1 MSIKGTF
8 EKIEEYNSDK
18 YLQNQIAQLNA
29 RYILFNTNEDKENFP
44 NYKLKDDNL
53 TLLGFQYLNLGCRLA
68 ESDLIEEASSTLEKG
83 AEILEYIYGS
93 SNNEIDNR
101 NYHVLISSLAYY
113 SGFQYSKSFILI
125 QKAEGDTIISSLVSF
140 FLKRDFTQLQNL
152 ISEILVTKDYASV
165 TQNRK
170 VNRKN
175 LPIRIYE
182 LVIAKS
188 LGKLVGYLNFG
199 TQSLLRE
206 AKEDLRILKEI
217 AEVREEP
224 DIWWVLRLLLIII
237 DGVEK
242 ASFWNVLGGYY
253 SDIPLLAQKYIYSH
267 VFSRYTKIHEFF
279 STQRKALEQVINKD
293 DGLVVSM
300 PTSSGKTRIAEVGIL
315 DCKIKNPKA
324 KILFIAPYRSLA
336 FEIENDLERVFTST
350 GIIVSQLYGGSL
362 FNKLDEKIIEE
373 TDVIIATQEK
383 TKALL
388 RSDSEIIKSIKL
400 IILDEGHL
408 LGDNDRYIRSELLVE
423 ELKYNIEKNYGKFIL
438 LSAVLPNPEELSNWL
453 TFSNENVYKN
463 NWRPSEERLG
473 ILEWTGKRVNL
484 NWQSADDERDSF
496 NRNFVIAEKQP
507 RVKYQKKDKFF
518 PSDKNEAIAMTA
530 HKLFTF
536 GPVLVFVG
544 IKKSCF
550 TIAKAYLKVLGN
562 DIEDFTWKNQNNW
575 KAFEL
580 SCIEFDGE
588 NSLWLKYAKKGI
600 ICHNSDLP
608 DNTRIALERL
618 MRTEKPYVIIA
629 TSTLGQGVNLG
640 VSSVIFSTIYQ
651 PKGGKPE
658 PIDFGDFWNIA
669 GRAGRAFVDHEG
681 KILIALDTEIKQNLN
696 SKEKR
701 RRRNKISYEKSLVS
715 SYFDKSEIQ
724 NVESGLLATIKQLK
738 HISTRFA
745 GLDFNQF
752 LQLISENSF
761 DTVSD
766 QIEDYLIEKFDLI
779 DDTLLSLHK
788 YLGSE
793 DSADVSWV
801 ENYFKN
807 SLAYLQILNNNEDIT
822 KNEFIQVIKYRIKGI
837 IKSVGEDADNWQ
849 KHIGSGI
856 PLQSDLKIEDKLN
869 EIVELI
875 SVFIDSEDYSID
887 NKIVLLAEIETLIN
901 QIPVLREAYLANEE
915 LHLIRTH
922 WLRGDS
928 MTEIIKIED
937 APRIIKEH
945 FSFKLPW
952 VLNGV
957 ARKLTN
963 KDHGLAS
970 EILQELSILV
980 ETGLPNLAAVKI
992 YQAGIRSRSASI
1004 EIAELFP
1011 ADSWQLSINFYKNK
1025 LLRNTEKIKSKVSE
1039 NTIQWIDLFHTYYL
1053 KNTKSIENIE
1063 PFAIKK
1069 LNDWDGQLIP
1079 KNINGKGYLIS
1090 TDFTIIYPI
1099 DNIKDRDFSEVL
1111 NLDGISFYKHSK
1123 NKDWVLDNKNP
1134 NIEIQNS
1141 EGFLFGIT

>member
-44 NYKLKDDNL
+44 NYKLKEDNL

-68 ESDLIEEASSTLEKG
+68 ESNLIEEASSTLEKG

-93 SNNEIDNR
+93 SNNDIKNR
-101 NYHVLISSLAYY
+101 DYHVLIASLAYY

-125 QKAEGDTIISSLVSF
+125 KKAEGDTIISSLVSF

-152 ISEILVTKDYASV
+152 INEILVTENYTSIAESK
-165 TQNRK
+165 R
-170 VNRKN
+170 VNRKT

-182 LVIAKS
+182 IVIAKS

-199 TQSLLRE
+199 TRKLLEE
-206 AKEDLRILKEI
+206 AKEDLRTLKDI
-217 AEVREEP
+217 AEAREEP
-224 DIWWVLRLLLIII
+224 DIWWVLRLLLIIV
-237 DGVEK
+237 DGIEK

-253 SDIPLLAQKYIYSH
+253 IDFPLLAQKYIYSH
-267 VFSRYTKIHEFF
+267 VFSRHTKIHEFF

-293 DGLVVSM
+293 DGLIVSM

-315 DCKIKNPKA
+315 DCKIKNPDS

-350 GIIVSQLYGGSL
+350 GIMVSQLYGGSL

-383 TKALL
+383 AKALL
-388 RSDSEIIKSIKL
+388 RSNSEIIKSIKL

-408 LGDNDRYIRSELLVE
+408 LGDNDRYIRSELLIE
-423 ELKYNIEKNYGKFIL
+423 ELKYNIEKNEGKFIL

-453 TFSNENVYKN
+453 TFSSDNVYKN

-473 ILEWTGKRVNL
+473 VLEWTGKRVNL

-496 NRNFVIAEKQP
+496 NRNFVVSEKLP
-507 RVKYQKKDKFF
+507 RLKRQRVDRFF
-518 PSDKNEAIAMTA
+518 PSDKNEALAMTA

-544 IKKSCF
+544 VKRSCF
-550 TIAKAYLKVLGN
+550 TIARAYLKVLG
-562 DIEDFTWKNQNNW
+562 DDADDFTWKNQNNW

-588 NSLWLKYAKKGI
+588 HSKWLMYAKKGI
-600 ICHNSDLP
+600 ICHNADLP
-608 DNTRIALERL
+608 ENTRLALERL
-618 MRTEKPYVIIA
+618 MRTEKPYIIIA

-640 VSSVIFSTIYQ
+640 VSSVIFSTLFQ
-651 PKGGKPE
+651 PHGAKQI
-658 PIDFGDFWNIA
+658 PIEHGDFWNIA

-681 KILIALDTEIKQNLN
+681 KILIANDKTRSSWHVKRDTRLIEG
-696 SKEKR
+696 
-701 RRRNKISYEKSLVS
+701 
-715 SYFDKSEIQ
+715 YFDKSNINHVQ
-724 NVESGLLATIKQLK
+724 SGLLATIKYLK
-738 HISTRFA
+738 IVSTRFS

-761 DTVSD
+761 ESVTDEV
-766 QIEDYLIEKFDLI
+766 EDFLIEKLDLI
-779 DDTLLSLHK
+779 DDTLLTLHK
-788 YLGSE
+788 HLGSE
-793 DSADVSWV
+793 DSLNVSWV
-801 ENYFKN
+801 EDYFRK
-807 SLAYLQILNNNEDIT
+807 SLAYLQISKENEEIS
-822 KNEFIQVIKYRIKGI
+822 KKEFIKIIKHRIKGI
-837 IKSVGEDADNWQ
+837 VKSVGDDKANWQ

-856 PLQSDLKIEDKLN
+856 PLQSDLKIEEQLD
-869 EIVELI
+869 EIIGLI
-875 SVFIDSEDYSID
+875 TVFIASDDYSIN
-887 NKIVLLAEIETLIN
+887 NKITLLTKIEKLIN
-901 QIPVLREAYLANEE
+901 HVPVLSEAYLANEDLE
-915 LHLIRTH
+915 LIRTL
-922 WLRGDS
+922 WLLGDS
-928 MTEIIKIED
+928 MTEINKIEGSQ
-937 APRIIKEH
+937 RIIKEH

-952 VLNGV
+952 ILNGV
-957 ARKLTN
+957 ARKLEDKGN
-963 KDHGLAS
+963 EVAS

-980 ETGLPNLAAVKI
+980 ETGLPNLTAVKI

-1011 ADSWQLSINFYKNK
+1011 DDSWKLSVNFYKNK
-1025 LLRNTEKIKSKVSE
+1025 IFRNVEKIKSKVSE
-1039 NTIQWIDLFHTYYL
+1039 NTIKWLELFHNYNL
-1053 KNTKSIENIE
+1053 KHTRTIKNIE
-1063 PFAIKK
+1063 PFKIKR
-1069 LNDWDGQLIP
+1069 LNNWDGQLIP
-1079 KNINGKGYLIS
+1079 KYINGQGYLIS
-1090 TDFTIIYPI
+1090 TDLSIIYHTSK
-1099 DNIKDRDFSEVL
+1099 IKDRDFSEVL
-1111 NLDGISFYKHSK
+1111 NTDGISFYK
-1123 NKDWVLDNKNP
+1123 NPDDNLWILDNKNP
-1134 NIEIQNS
+1134 NIEIDNL
-1141 EGFLFGIT
+1141 EGISFGIM

>member
-8 EKIEEYNSDK
+8 EKIENYNSDK

-44 NYKLKDDNL
+44 NYKLKDENL

-83 AEILEYIYGS
+83 AGILEYIYGS
-93 SNNEIDNR
+93 SNNEINNR
-101 NYHVLISSLAYY
+101 SYYVLISSLAYY

-125 QKAEGDTIISSLVSF
+125 QKAEGDTLISSLISF
-140 FLKRDFTQLQNL
+140 FLKRDFTRLQNL
-152 ISEILVTKDYASV
+152 ISEIIVIKDYASV
-165 TQNRK
+165 TQSKK
-170 VNRKN
+170 VNRIN

-206 AKEDLRILKEI
+206 AKEDLRLLKDI
-217 AEVREEP
+217 AEARKEP
-224 DIWWVLRLLLIII
+224 DMWWVIRLLLLII

-242 ASFWNVLGGYY
+242 ASFWNVIGGYY
-253 SDIPLLAQKYIYSH
+253 SDFPLLAQKYIYSH

-293 DGLVVSM
+293 DGLIVSM

-315 DCKIKNPKA
+315 DCKIKYPDS

-336 FEIENDLERVFTST
+336 FEIENDLERIFTST
-350 GIIVSQLYGGSL
+350 GIMVSQLYGGSL

-388 RSDSEIIKSIKL
+388 RSDSEIKKSIKL

-408 LGDNDRYIRSELLVE
+408 LGDNDRYIRSELLIE
-423 ELKYNIEKNYGKFIL
+423 ELKYNIEKNEGKFIL

-453 TFSNENVYKN
+453 TFSSENVYKS

-473 ILEWTGKRVNL
+473 VLEWTGKRVNL

-496 NRNFVIAEKQP
+496 NRNFVVSEKLS
-507 RVKYQKKDKFF
+507 RQKRQRKDRFF

-544 IKKSCF
+544 VKKSCF
-550 TIAKAYLKVLGN
+550 TIARAYLKVLG
-562 DIEDFTWKNQNNW
+562 DDAKDFIWKSQNNW

-588 NSLWLKYAKKGI
+588 HSHWLMYAKKGI
-600 ICHNSDLP
+600 ICHNADLP
-608 DNTRIALERL
+608 ENTRIALERL
-618 MRTEKPYVIIA
+618 MRTEKPYIIIA

-640 VSSVIFSTIYQ
+640 VSSVIFSTLFQ
-651 PKGGKPE
+651 PHGTKQI
-658 PIDFGDFWNIA
+658 PIEHGDFWNIA

-681 KILIALDTEIKQNLN
+681 KILISLDKTRSSWQV
-696 SKEKR
+696 R
-701 RRRNKISYEKSLVS
+701 RDTRLIDGYFNKSNINRV
-715 SYFDKSEIQ
+715 Q
-724 NVESGLLATIKQLK
+724 SGLLATIKYLK
-738 HISTRFA
+738 IVSTRLS

-761 DTVSD
+761 DSVTDEV
-766 QIEDYLIEKFDLI
+766 EDFLVERLDLI
-779 DDTLLSLHK
+779 DDTLLTLHK

-793 DSADVSWV
+793 DSLDVTWV
-801 ENYFKN
+801 EDYLRK
-807 SLAYLQILNNNEDIT
+807 SLAYLQISKDDEEIT
-822 KNEFIQVIKYRIKGI
+822 KKEFIKIIKHRVKGI
-837 IKSVGEDADNWQ
+837 VKSVGEDKVNWQ

-869 EIVELI
+869 EIIELI
-875 SVFIDSEDYSID
+875 SVFIDSDDYSIN
-887 NKIVLLAEIETLIN
+887 NKIILLTKIEDLIN
-901 QIPVLREAYLANEE
+901 HVPVLREAYLENDD

-922 WLRGDS
+922 WIGGDS
-928 MTEIIKIED
+928 MTEINRIEG
-937 APRIIKEH
+937 ASRIIKEH

-952 VLNGV
+952 VLNGI
-957 ARKLTN
+957 ARKLDD
-963 KDHGLAS
+963 KGHEVAS

-980 ETGLPNLAAVKI
+980 ETGLPNLTAVKI

-1004 EIAELFP
+1004 EIAALFTD
-1011 ADSWQLSINFYKNK
+1011 DSWQLSINFYKNK
-1025 LLRNTEKIKSKVSE
+1025 ILRNAEKIKSKVSE
-1039 NTIQWIDLFHTYYL
+1039 NTIKWIDLFHTYNL
-1053 KNTKSIENIE
+1053 KHTRTINKIE
-1063 PFAIKK
+1063 PFAI
-1069 LNDWDGQLIP
+1069 NSIDDWDGQLIP

-1090 TDFTIIYPI
+1090 TDFSIIYPI

-1111 NLDGISFYKHSK
+1111 NIDGISFYKHPE
-1123 NKDWVLDNKNP
+1123 NKVWMLDNKNP
-1134 NIEIQNS
+1134 NFEIQNP
-1141 EGFLFGIT
+1141 EGFFFGIT

>member
-1 MSIKGTF
+1 MSKKGTF
-8 EKIEEYNSDK
+8 KKIEEYNSNK

-29 RYILFNTNEDKENFP
+29 RYILFNTNEDKDSFP
-44 NYKLKDDNL
+44 NYKLKEDNL

-68 ESDLIEEASSTLEKG
+68 ESDLIEEASGTLEKG

-93 SNNEIDNR
+93 SNNEINNR
-101 NYHVLISSLAYY
+101 DYHVLISSLAYY

-152 ISEILVTKDYASV
+152 INEILVVEDYTSV
-165 TQNRK
+165 TESEK
-170 VNRKN
+170 VNRKT

-182 LVIAKS
+182 LVIARS

-199 TQSLLRE
+199 TQSLLE
-206 AKEDLRILKEI
+206 NAKEDLRTLKDI

-224 DIWWVLRLLLIII
+224 DIWWVIRLLLIII
-237 DGVEK
+237 AGVEK
-242 ASFWNVLGGYY
+242 ASFWNVLEGYY
-253 SDIPLLAQKYIYSH
+253 SDFPLLAQKYIYSH

-293 DGLVVSM
+293 DGLIVSM

-315 DCKIKNPKA
+315 DSKIKNPDS

-383 TKALL
+383 AKALL
-388 RSDSEIIKSIKL
+388 RSNSEIIKSIKL

-408 LGDNDRYIRSELLVE
+408 LGDNDRYIRSELLIE
-423 ELKYNIEKNYGKFIL
+423 ELKYNIEKNEGKFIL

-453 TFSNENVYKN
+453 TFSSKNVYKS

-473 ILEWTGKRVNL
+473 VLEWTGKRVNL

-496 NRNFVIAEKQP
+496 NRNFVVSEKLP
-507 RVKYQKKDKFF
+507 RLKRQRKDRYF

-544 IKKSCF
+544 VKMACF
-550 TIAKAYLKVLGN
+550 TIARAYLKVLG
-562 DIEDFTWKNQNNW
+562 DSIEDFTWKNKNNW

-588 NSLWLKYAKKGI
+588 HSKWLMYAKKGI
-600 ICHNSDLP
+600 ICHNADLP
-608 DNTRIALERL
+608 ENTRIALERL
-618 MRTEKPYVIIA
+618 MRAEKPYIIIA

-640 VSSVIFSTIYQ
+640 VSSVIFSTLFQ
-651 PKGGKPE
+651 PKGAKQV
-658 PIDFGDFWNIA
+658 PIEHGDFWNIA

-681 KILIALDTEIKQNLN
+681 KILIANDKTRGSWQVRRDTRLIEG
-696 SKEKR
+696 
-701 RRRNKISYEKSLVS
+701 
-715 SYFDKSEIQ
+715 YFDKSNINHVQ
-724 NVESGLLATIKQLK
+724 SGLLATIKYLK
-738 HISTRFA
+738 ILSTRLS
-745 GLDFNQF
+745 GVDFNQF

-761 DTVSD
+761 DDISERNKVSV
-766 QIEDYLIEKFDLI
+766 IEKLDLI
-779 DDTLLSLHK
+779 DDTLLTLHK

-793 DSADVSWV
+793 DSLDASWV
-801 ENYFKN
+801 EDYFRK
-807 SLAYLQILNNNEDIT
+807 SLAYLQISKDNEEIT
-822 KNEFIQVIKYRIKGI
+822 KEEFIKIIKHRVKGI
-837 IKSVGEDADNWQ
+837 VKSVGDDKANWQ

-856 PLQSDLKIEDKLN
+856 PLQSDLKIEEQLE
-869 EIVELI
+869 EIIGLI
-875 SVFIDSEDYSID
+875 SVFIESDDYSIN
-887 NKIVLLAEIETLIN
+887 NKIILLTKIETLIN
-901 QIPVLREAYLANEE
+901 HVPVLHEAYLANEDLE
-915 LHLIRTH
+915 LIRTL
-922 WLRGDS
+922 WVRGDS
-928 MTEIIKIED
+928 MTEINQIEGSQK
-937 APRIIKEH
+937 IIKEH

-952 VLNGV
+952 ILNGI
-957 ARKLTN
+957 ARKLDD
-963 KDHGLAS
+963 KGHEVFS

-980 ETGLPNLAAVKI
+980 ETGLPNLTAVKI

-1004 EIAELFP
+1004 EIAKLFTD
-1011 ADSWQLSINFYKNK
+1011 DSWKLSINFYKNK
-1025 LLRNTEKIKSKVSE
+1025 IFRNAEKIKSMVSE
-1039 NTIQWIDLFHTYYL
+1039 NTIKWIELFHTYNL
-1053 KNTKSIENIE
+1053 KHTRTINNIE

-1079 KNINGKGYLIS
+1079 KNINGEGYLVS
-1090 TDFTIIYPI
+1090 TDLKVILPI
-1099 DNIKDRDFSEVL
+1099 KIIKDRGFSEVL
-1111 NLDGISFYKHSK
+1111 NIDGISFYKHPE
-1123 NKDWVLDNKNP
+1123 NKVWMLDNKNP
-1134 NIEIQNS
+1134 NIEIKNS
-1141 EGFLFGIT
+1141 EGISFGIT

>member
-1 MSIKGTF
+1 MSIEGTL
-8 EKIEEYNSDK
+8 KTIEEYNGDK

-29 RYILFNTNEDKENFP
+29 RYILFNTDEKKENFP
-44 NYKLKDDNL
+44 NYKLKEDNL

-93 SNNEIDNR
+93 SNNEINNR

-140 FLKRDFTQLQNL
+140 FLKRDFTRLQNL
-152 ISEILVTKDYASV
+152 INEILVIEEYSSLTESERLNK
-165 TQNRK
+165 RI
-170 VNRKN
+170 

-182 LVIAKS
+182 IVIAKS
-188 LGKLVGYLNFG
+188 LGKLIGYLNFG
-199 TQSLLRE
+199 TKSLLEE
-206 AKEDLRILKEI
+206 AKEDLLTLKDI
-217 AEVREEP
+217 AEAREEP

-237 DGVEK
+237 NGVEK

-253 SDIPLLAQKYIYSH
+253 SDLPLLVQKYIFSH

-293 DGLVVSM
+293 EGLIVSM

-315 DCKIKNPKA
+315 DCKIKYPDS

-350 GIIVSQLYGGSL
+350 GIMVSQLYGGSL

-383 TKALL
+383 AKALL
-388 RSDSEIIKSIKL
+388 RSNSEIIKSIKL

-408 LGDNDRYIRSELLVE
+408 LGDNDRYIRSELLIE
-423 ELKYNIEKNYGKFIL
+423 ELKYNIEKNEGKFIL

-453 TFSNENVYKN
+453 TFSSDNVYKN

-473 ILEWTGKRVNL
+473 VLEWTGKRVNL

-496 NRNFVIAEKQP
+496 NRNFVVSEKLP
-507 RVKYQKKDKFF
+507 RVKYQRKGDKFF

-530 HKLFTF
+530 NKLFTF

-544 IKKSCF
+544 VKRSCF
-550 TIAKAYLKVLGN
+550 TLARAYLKVLG
-562 DIEDFTWKNQNNW
+562 DDVEDFTWKNQNNW

-588 NSLWLKYAKKGI
+588 HSQWLRYAKKGI
-600 ICHNSDLP
+600 ICHNADLP

-618 MRTEKPYVIIA
+618 MRTEKPYIIIA

-640 VSSVIFSTIYQ
+640 VSSVIFSTLFQ
-651 PKGGKPE
+651 PKGAE
-658 PIDFGDFWNIA
+658 QVPIEHGDFWNIA

-681 KILIALDTEIKQNLN
+681 KILIAIDKTKSRWHVRRDTRLIEG
-696 SKEKR
+696 
-701 RRRNKISYEKSLVS
+701 
-715 SYFDKSEIQ
+715 YFDKSNI
-724 NVESGLLATIKQLK
+724 NLVESGLLATIKYLK
-738 HISTRFA
+738 YFSLRFA

-766 QIEDYLIEKFDLI
+766 EIEDYLIEKLDLI

-793 DSADVSWV
+793 DSVDVSWV
-801 ENYFKN
+801 EDYFKK
-807 SLAYLQILNNNEDIT
+807 SLAYLQISKDNEEIT
-822 KNEFIQVIKYRIKGI
+822 RKQFIKVIKHRVKGI
-837 IKSVGEDADNWQ
+837 IKSVGHDKVNWQ

-856 PLQSDLKIEDKLN
+856 PLQSDLKIEEKMED
-869 EIVELI
+869 II
-875 SVFIDSEDYSID
+875 AIIADFINSEDFTIES
-887 NKIVLLAEIETLIN
+887 KIVLLTNIETIIN
-901 QIPVLREAYLANEE
+901 HVPVLYDPHLENENLE
-915 LHLIRTH
+915 QIRTL
-922 WLRGDS
+922 WLQGGS
-928 MTEIIKIED
+928 MTEINQIAGSKK
-937 APRIIKEH
+937 IIKEH

-952 VLNGV
+952 ILNGV
-957 ARKLTN
+957 GRKLED
-963 KDHGLAS
+963 KGHEVAS
-970 EILQELSILV
+970 EILQELSILA
-980 ETGLPNLAAVKI
+980 ETGLPNLTAVKI

-1011 ADSWQLSINFYKNK
+1011 NDSWQLSVNFYKK
-1025 LLRNTEKIKSKVSE
+1025 KIFRNAKKIKSKVSE
-1039 NTIQWIDLFHTYYL
+1039 NTIKWIDLFHTYNL
-1053 KNTKSIENIE
+1053 KHTRTINYIE
-1063 PFAIKK
+1063 PFIIKEMD
-1069 LNDWDGQLIP
+1069 DWDGQLIP
-1079 KNINGKGYLIS
+1079 KVVNGRGYLIS
-1090 TDFTIIYPI
+1090 TDLNVIYPTS
-1099 DNIKDRDFSEVL
+1099 NIKDRDFSEVL
-1111 NLDGISFYKHSK
+1111 DIDGISFYKHTEDK
-1123 NKDWVLDNKNP
+1123 VWMLDNKNP
-1134 NIEIQNS
+1134 NTEIQDS
-1141 EGFLFGIT
+1141 AGMSFGII